1 MRLMNA
7 PAAERRVI
15 GIDLGGTKLAA
26 GVVSGDLTVHHRAQ
40 RPSHDVSEED
50 LLRLMVEVVE
60 ELREENTGAA
70 PVEAVG
76 LGIPSLIDQRSGTA
90 VVSVNLPIADV
101 PIRDLMTQQL
111 GVPVALDND
120 GNVAALAEQRFG
132 AGRGKRDV
140 ILIGLGT
147 GVAGGII
154 IDGTVFRGSRGS
166 GAELGHITVLADG
179 PRCQGNC
186 PNLGCLETMASG
198 TAMARYA
205 NEYAQQNPD
214 SALGRELAAGRPVTG
229 ATASELAHAGDEGG
243 IAVLAKAG
251 HYLGAGLV
259 GISNTFNPEAIVIGG
274 GAAAGSGDFVIGPAR
289 DHLAKFGL
297 SPNKEI
303 AEVLPAKFG
312 PEAGMLGAAAMAF
325 VECLGESLEEV

>member
-1 MRLMNA
+1 MNA
-7 PAAERRVI
+7 RAAERRVI

-26 GVVSGDLTVHHRAQ
+26 GVVSGDLTVHHRTL
-40 RPSHDVSEED
+40 RPSVGVSQED
-50 LLRLMVEVVE
+50 LLKLIVDVVQ
-60 ELREENTGAA
+60 ELREANGDEI
-70 PVEAVG
+70 PIEALG
-76 LGIPSLIDQRSGTA
+76 LGIPSLIDQRTGTA
-90 VVSVNLPIADV
+90 VVSVNLPIANV
-101 PIRDLMTQQL
+101 PIRDLMTEQL
-111 GVPVALDND
+111 GMPVALDND

-154 IDGTVFRGSRGS
+154 IDGKIFRGATGS

-198 TAMARYA
+198 TAMGRYA
-205 NEYAQQNPD
+205 NEYAQEHPD
-214 SALGRELAAGRPVTG
+214 SALGQELAAGRPVTG
-229 ATASELAHAGDEGG
+229 MTASELAHKGDEGG
-243 IAVLAKAG
+243 AAVMAKAG

-259 GISNTFNPEAIVIGG
+259 SISNTFNPEAIVISG
-274 GAAAGSGDFVIGPAR
+274 GAATGAGEFVLKPAR
-289 DHLAKFGL
+289 EHLAEFGL

-303 AEVLPAKFG
+303 AEVIPAHFG
-312 PEAGMLGAAAMAF
+312 VEAGMLGAAAMAF
-325 VECLGESLEEV
+325 VECLDESLEHV

>member
-1 MRLMNA
+1 MRLMNTA
-7 PAAERRVI
+7 AAERRVI

-26 GVVSGDLTVHHRAQ
+26 GVVSGDLTVHHRIQ
-40 RPSHDVSEED
+40 RPSAGVSQED
-50 LLRLMVEVVE
+50 LLKLIVDVVQ
-60 ELREENTGAA
+60 ELRAENGDEV

-76 LGIPSLIDQRSGTA
+76 LGIPSLIDQKTGTA
-90 VVSVNLPIADV
+90 VVSVNLPIANV
-101 PIRDLMTQQL
+101 PIRDLMTERL
-111 GVPVALDND
+111 GLPIALDND

-154 IDGTVFRGSRGS
+154 IDGKIFRGATGS
-166 GAELGHITVLADG
+166 GAELGHITVLTDG

-198 TAMARYA
+198 TAMGRFA
-205 NEYAQQNPD
+205 NEYAAEHPD
-214 SALGRELAAGRPVTG
+214 SALGQELAAGRPVTG
-229 ATASELAHAGDEGG
+229 ATASDLAHKGDEGG

-259 GISNTFNPEAIVIGG
+259 SISNTFNPEAIVIGG
-274 GAAAGSGDFVIGPAR
+274 GAAAGAGDFVIDPAR
-289 DHLAKFGL
+289 EHLAKFGL

-303 AEVLPAKFG
+303 AEVVKAEFG
-312 PEAGMLGAAAMAF
+312 PEAGMLGSAAMAF
-325 VECLGESLEEV
+325 VECLDEPLENV